1 MVALHESERQ
11 LLAILRARL
20 ARVERGEAWGP
31 DRSGP
36 NSADETTREIARIG
50 ARIAELE
57 KGHANH
63 SLRSAAF

>member
-1 MVALHESERQ
+1 MVGLHESERQ

-31 DRSGP
+31 DHSGP
-36 NSADETTREIARIG
+36 NSADETTREIARIR

-57 KGHANH
+57 KGHA
-63 SLRSAAF
+63 RRP